1 MTKGIRDIKD
11 IGMIARDDFLTCL
24 SEQQKESYYSPIKK
38 YPLDLSLKRE
48 EKEQRLNWWKPV
60 NCWRF
65 SLFDER
71 KLNLCQIMNWS
82 VFSKPWANEQKY

>member
-1 MTKGIRDIKD
+1 MGSSSAIPKYFSGIKATEAMTKGIRDIKD

-48 EKEQRLNWWKPV
+48 EKEQRLN
-60 NCWRF
+60 
-65 SLFDER
+65 
-71 KLNLCQIMNWS
+71 
-82 VFSKPWANEQKY
+82 

>member
-48 EKEQRLNWWKPV
+48 EKEQRLN
-60 NCWRF
+60 
-65 SLFDER
+65 
-71 KLNLCQIMNWS
+71 
-82 VFSKPWANEQKY
+82 

>member
-38 YPLDLSLKRE
+38 YPLDLPLKRE
-48 EKEQRLNWWKPV
+48 EKEQRSN
-60 NCWRF
+60 
-65 SLFDER
+65 DESQSIAEDFHYLM
-71 KLNLCQIMNWS
+71 KGN
-82 VFSKPWANEQKY
+82 